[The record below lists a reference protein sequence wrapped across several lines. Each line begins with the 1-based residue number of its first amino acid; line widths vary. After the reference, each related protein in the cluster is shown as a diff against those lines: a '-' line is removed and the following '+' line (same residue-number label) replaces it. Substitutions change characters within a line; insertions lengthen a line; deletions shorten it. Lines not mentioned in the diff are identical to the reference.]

1 LPETIEELYDTLDAA
16 DKHTVFLMGKIEEL
30 EAKIANLEAELK
42 AARFAALPRLPAS
55 AIRGAPPAGV

>member
-42 AARFAALPRLPAS
+42 AARFAAETNWSALKRL
-55 AIRGAPPAGV
+55 APEVYG